1 MQQPTKIIKSFE
13 NSELSLW
20 IASKSGDVGS
30 GVLALMIKTMVIGR
44 VCVLKIG
51 ISKQTA
57 LNQ

>member
-20 IASKSGDVGS
+20 IVPKSGDVGS

-44 VCVLKIG
+44 VCVLK
-51 ISKQTA
+51 
-57 LNQ
+57 